1 MGQSGGAE
9 EGEEEEESYRS
20 FGVVIGRFDGCDAGM
35 LFFMLKTW
43 VRARDGKGNG

>member
-9 EGEEEEESYRS
+9 EEEEEESYRS
-20 FGVVIGRFDGCDAGM
+20 LGVVIGWFDGCDAGM

-43 VRARDGKGNG
+43 VRVCDGKGNG